1 MKTMTCRQLG
11 GPCDQQLTASTWD
24 EMVQAMTR
32 HVLDRHPE
40 TAKEMKRMHEEDP
53 KRWGREM
60 KPKSDAR
67 PDSTWADR
75 SSDARV
81 PMRPLSAQT
90 GDWPGF
96 QCRPVAFL
104 TAGSIVIFTE
114 ALRYRGF
121 APLPMIIVS

>member
-40 TAKEMKRMHEEDP
+40 TAKAMKRMHDEDP

-60 KPKSDAR
+60 KPKWDAA
-67 PDSTWADR
+67 PET
-75 SSDARV
+75 
-81 PMRPLSAQT
+81 T
-90 GDWPGF
+90 
-96 QCRPVAFL
+96 
-104 TAGSIVIFTE
+104 
-114 ALRYRGF
+114 LR
-121 APLPMIIVS
+121 